1 MTSITCMNNSLNM
14 FDCML
19 YGYTCIYIFFTCN
32 REKTSRLGL
41 RITLNFRVYISSSGK
56 QTNKQT
62 SKPNH
67 FRSFF
72 ILRYEN
78 IQNIYES
85 KVNDYRV

>member
-1 MTSITCMNNSLNM
+1 MDIHV
-14 FDCML
+14 
-19 YGYTCIYIFFTCN
+19 YIFFIYVI
-32 REKTSRLGL
+32 EKT
-41 RITLNFRVYISSSGK
+41 VSSGVAYNLK
-56 QTNKQT
+56 FSGTHFLIRQTNKQT
-62 SKPNH
+62 NKPNH